1 MSVYYWLVTLILL
14 FGLLLHGEQRG
25 NTKFILIAAFLLF
38 CVLGL
43 RDAYSVGNDSSSSYK
58 LQFESLKDKDWSD
71 LGGPFDWVRDLEEQT
86 GRDDKNV
93 GLEYLMKLVY
103 DSTDGDYQF
112 FITLISFFVILANA
126 HLVRKYSPDP
136 LQSILYFLGLLYF
149 SFHFSA
155 LKQSVAMV
163 FVIYSFDAIQDRKL
177 FRFLILMALA
187 SVFHYPSLVFL
198 PAYWIGNM
206 RLGRS
211 YLILLALIL
220 LFVYLYRNNIV
231 EWMND
236 TYYGEESDHT
246 VATNTRFLMNKV
258 IVMLVIILAALIMR
272 PPHPSDRVY
281 CSLLALIG
289 VATVLQT
296 FSGYGNVFERL
307 ADYYFQ
313 FSFVF
318 IPMAFETVETKRQYL
333 KPRML
338 QLIRD
343 YGPYLFCAFAIWRFL
358 NYMDGA
364 EYLHSYRFYFQSS
377 HLDDELHS
385 RAILYLETYF

>member
-1 MSVYYWLVTLILL
+1 MSVYYWLVALILL

-25 NTKFILIAAFLLF
+25 NTKFILVAALLMF

-43 RDAYSVGNDSSSSYK
+43 RDAYTVGNDSASSYR

-71 LGGPFDWVRDLEEQT
+71 LGGPFDWVQDLEKQS

-93 GLEYLMKLVY
+93 GLEYMMKLVY

-112 FITLISFFVILANA
+112 FITMISFFVILANA
-126 HLVRKYSPDP
+126 HLIRKYSPDP
-136 LQSILYFLGLLYF
+136 LQSILYCFGLLYF
-149 SFHFSA
+149 SFYFSA
-155 LKQSVAMV
+155 LKQSVAMI
-163 FVIYSFDAIQDRKL
+163 FVIYSFDAITDRKL
-177 FRFLILMALA
+177 LKFLILLALA
-187 SVFHYPSLVFL
+187 SVFHYPALVFL

-220 LFVYLYRNNIV
+220 LIVYIYRNNIV
-231 EWMND
+231 EWMSD
-236 TYYGEESDHT
+236 AYYGEDSDHT
-246 VATNTRFLMNKV
+246 VASNSHFLMNKV
-258 IVMLVIILAALIMR
+258 IVMLIIIGAALVVR
-272 PPHPSDRVY
+272 PPDPSDRVY

-296 FSGYGNVFERL
+296 FAGYGNIFERL

-318 IPMAFETVETKRQYL
+318 LPMVFETVKTKRQYL
-333 KPRML
+333 QPRML
-338 QLIRD
+338 QLIRNV
-343 YGPYLFCAFAIWRFL
+343 GPYLFCAFAIWRFIHNTSGDSNL
-358 NYMDGA
+358 NHYQ
-364 EYLHSYRFYFQSS
+364 FYFQVEKAAEELSS
-377 HLDDELHS
+377 G
-385 RAILYLETYF
+385 RYI

>member
-1 MSVYYWLVTLILL
+1 M
-14 FGLLLHGEQRG
+14 HGDRKG
-25 NTKFILIAAFLLF
+25 NIKFIVVAAILMF

-43 RDAYSVGNDSSSSYK
+43 RDAYSIGNDSSSSY
-58 LQFESLKDKDWSD
+58 LHQFQRMENTEWSD
-71 LGGPFDWVRDLEEQT
+71 LGGPFDWIQELEEQS
-86 GRDDKNV
+86 GREDKNS
-93 GLEYLMKLVY
+93 GLSYLMKLIY
-103 DSTDGDYQF
+103 DLTDGDYQVF
-112 FITLISFFVILANA
+112 VTLISFFVILANA
-126 HLVRKYSPDP
+126 HLIRKYSPDP
-136 LQSILYFLGLLYF
+136 LQSILYFFGLLYF
-149 SFHFSA
+149 SFHFNA
-155 LKQSVAMV
+155 LKQSAAMI
-163 FVIYSFDAIQDRKL
+163 FVIYSFDAIMDRKL
-177 FRFLILMALA
+177 LRFLILMALA
-187 SVFHYPSLVFL
+187 SIFHYPALVFL

-220 LFVYLYRNNIV
+220 VLVYLYRNNIV

-236 TYYGEESDHT
+236 AYYGEDSDHT

-258 IVMLVIILAALIMR
+258 IVMLVIIVVALIVR

-296 FSGYGNVFERL
+296 FAGYGNIFERL

-318 IPMAFETVETKRQYL
+318 IPMVFETVETTRQYL
-333 KPRML
+333 HPRML
-338 QLIRD
+338 QLVRN

-358 NYMDGA
+358 SNTSSDANMNPYQ
-364 EYLHSYRFYFQSS
+364 FYF
-377 HLDDELHS
+377 
-385 RAILYLETYF
+385 RAQEAVEDLLVGRFL

>member
-1 MSVYYWLVTLILL
+1 MGVYYWLVALILL
-14 FGLLLHGEQRG
+14 FGLLMHGDRKG
-25 NTKFILIAAFLLF
+25 NIKFIVVAAILMF

-43 RDAYSVGNDSSSSYK
+43 RDAYSIGNDSSSSY
-58 LQFESLKDKDWSD
+58 LHQFQRMENTEWSD
-71 LGGPFDWVRDLEEQT
+71 LGGPFDWIQELEEQS
-86 GRDDKNV
+86 GREDKNS
-93 GLEYLMKLVY
+93 GLSYLMKLIY
-103 DSTDGDYQF
+103 DLTDGDYQVF
-112 FITLISFFVILANA
+112 VTLISFFVILANA
-126 HLVRKYSPDP
+126 HLIRKYSPDP
-136 LQSILYFLGLLYF
+136 LQSILYFFGLLYF
-149 SFHFSA
+149 SFHFNA
-155 LKQSVAMV
+155 LKQSAAMI
-163 FVIYSFDAIQDRKL
+163 FVIYSFDAIMDRKL
-177 FRFLILMALA
+177 LRFLILIALA
-187 SVFHYPSLVFL
+187 SIFHYPALVFL

-220 LFVYLYRNNIV
+220 VLVYLYRNNIV

-236 TYYGEESDHT
+236 AYYGEDSDHT

-258 IVMLVIILAALIMR
+258 IVMLVIIVVALIVR

-296 FSGYGNVFERL
+296 FAGYGNIFERL

-318 IPMAFETVETKRQYL
+318 IPMVFETVETTRQYL
-333 KPRML
+333 HPRML
-338 QLIRD
+338 QLVRN

-358 NYMDGA
+358 SNTSSDANMNPYQ
-364 EYLHSYRFYFQSS
+364 FYF
-377 HLDDELHS
+377 
-385 RAILYLETYF
+385 RAQEAVEDLLVGRFL